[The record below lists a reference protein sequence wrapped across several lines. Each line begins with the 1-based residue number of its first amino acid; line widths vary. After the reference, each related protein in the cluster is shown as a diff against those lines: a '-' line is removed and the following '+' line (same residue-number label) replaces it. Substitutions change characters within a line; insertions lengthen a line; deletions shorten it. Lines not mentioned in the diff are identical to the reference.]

1 MQKII
6 EKEKD
11 KKISKKGNKPRA
23 SYNITGVAGEYFVA
37 AELSKRGW
45 IATLTLKN
53 TPNIDVIATTPDG
66 SRNLNIQ
73 VKTRSVE
80 NRQGWILSKSIEK
93 IVSGKNFFIAF
104 VDLVGKDEK
113 PDYFLIPKNL
123 FAQWIAKR
131 HQDWL
136 IKPGR
141 NYRAHVDNPIRWFDK
156 SQFSEFEKYHN
167 NWGI

>member
-1 MQKII
+1 MNKI
-6 EKEKD
+6 
-11 KKISKKGNKPRA
+11 KKVEQVQNNRSV
-23 SYNITGVAGEYFVA
+23 YNITGVAGEYFVA

-104 VDLVGKDEK
+104 VDLV
-113 PDYFLIPKNL
+113 
-123 FAQWIAKR
+123 
-131 HQDWL
+131 
-136 IKPGR
+136 
-141 NYRAHVDNPIRWFDK
+141 
-156 SQFSEFEKYHN
+156 
-167 NWGI
+167 